1 MVAEYSMTRILKM
14 ISDLKEELNNPYEQH
29 YDIVGIIK
37 GDANVLSNGV
47 SKEAFADAAKASFD
61 RRIARMENLRK
72 LLSIKGKA
80 NNMIY
85 VTIAGKRYT
94 IAEALGYLSSD
105 VKLYYN
111 KFVSDLTDHI
121 RTTKKNVSEYNDRMM
136 DQDKINSYLDIVLGT
151 KNNTDAKRATP
162 EELEPL
168 IKKYQEIYLAHYF
181 DPINADQKLQK
192 LLEMKEFYAEAEL
205 ELAAANS
212 MAKIRVDLDEDIPVI
227 YDITGCPNTLH
238 EEESN

>member
-14 ISDLKEELNNPYEQH
+14 ISDLKEELNNPMGRCEL
-29 YDIVGIIK
+29 VGIIK
-37 GDANVLSNGV
+37 GDSDVLTTGV
-47 SKEAFADAAKASFD
+47 SKEAFETEAKANFD

-72 LLSIKGKA
+72 LISIKGKA

-94 IAEALGYLSSD
+94 IAEVLGYLSSD

-121 RTTKKNVSEYNDRMM
+121 RATKKNVSEYNDRIM

-151 KNNTDAKRATP
+151 KGGTDAKRATP
-162 EELEPL
+162 EELGAL
-168 IKKYQEIYLAHYF
+168 IEKYQEIRLAHYF
-181 DPINADQKLQK
+181 DPLNADQKLQK

-205 ELAAANS
+205 ELAAVNS
-212 MAKIRVDLDEDIPVI
+212 MAKIRVDLDQDIPVI

-238 EEESN
+238 EEE